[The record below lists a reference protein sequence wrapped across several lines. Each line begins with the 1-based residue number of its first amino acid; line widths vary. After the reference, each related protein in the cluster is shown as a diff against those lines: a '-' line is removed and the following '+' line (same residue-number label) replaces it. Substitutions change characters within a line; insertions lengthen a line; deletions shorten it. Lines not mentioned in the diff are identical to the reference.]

1 MPFIQKKEKKHK
13 VFCFTD
19 GVSVDTALSNR
30 GVNPSIGEV
39 SLGMSASLSMG
50 SGSHLDRI
58 GSDRENSSTA
68 ACAGSIAS
76 GSLSNAHKVEI
87 QADVSSNKRFSLSS
101 HCETASATLSFGDRS
116 ANMSLMDDAS
126 IKALAGSINGYKE
139 ATIGYC
145 ANSVTPVEVHVDAAL
160 MPNNAEHE
168 QDLTCHSLLSET
180 FSGNY
185 RVSSRLSNDNNTTCN
200 ANGIDYSVNYIDDT
214 PSPSEQIS
222 DQVFTSR
229 INASQNMSQTKY
241 LIGKYESRS
250 LEHLTNYCELCHKT
264 HKPCCPNYVYSH
276 QTNQPIAQSTAN
288 CIARRQQSKSVG
300 PSDEEQRRSGKKSS
314 AGFLNKRRTSS
325 IKLKQMSSTHDS
337 HNELKR
343 VHSSEFNINNSRQ
356 TNDSRSNCSLSLSS
370 TPTIEVNQ
378 TLTQDLNS
386 NENRAYNQNS
396 LSKFFTQKKGSQ
408 KAKVKNNSTKS
419 QTFIDIDELSK
430 RNDFCIKSSEV

>member
-1 MPFIQKKEKKHK
+1 
-13 VFCFTD
+13 
-19 GVSVDTALSNR
+19 
-30 GVNPSIGEV
+30 
-39 SLGMSASLSMG
+39 
-50 SGSHLDRI
+50 
-58 GSDRENSSTA
+58 
-68 ACAGSIAS
+68 
-76 GSLSNAHKVEI
+76 
-87 QADVSSNKRFSLSS
+87 
-101 HCETASATLSFGDRS
+101 
-116 ANMSLMDDAS
+116 MDDAS
-126 IKALAGSINGYKE
+126 VKALAGSINGYKE

-168 QDLTCHSLLSET
+168 QDFTCCSISSET

-185 RVSSRLSNDNNTTCN
+185 RVSSRLSNDNNTTYN
-200 ANGIDYSVNYIDDT
+200 TNGIDYSVNYIDDT

-229 INASQNMSQTKY
+229 INALQNMSQTKY

-276 QTNQPIAQSTAN
+276 QTNKPIAQSTAN

-300 PSDEEQRRSGKKSS
+300 PSDEEQRRSAKKSS

-325 IKLKQMSSTHDS
+325 IKSKQMSSTHDK
-337 HNELKR
+337 ELKR

-356 TNDSRSNCSLSLSS
+356 TNDSRSNCSLSFSS
-370 TPTIEVNQ
+370 TPTIEVNE
-378 TLTQDLNS
+378 TLTALTQDLNS

-396 LSKFFTQKKGSQ
+396 LSKFFMQKKGSQ
-408 KAKVKNNSTKS
+408 KAKVKNSTKS
-419 QTFIDIDELSK
+419 QTFINIDELSK
-430 RNDFCIKSSEV
+430 RNDFSIKSSEV